1 MQTYR
6 NTSLGVKI
14 SWASAKRFAVASF
27 RNSYAQFFKPV
38 WCSNFSKLSDNLVN
52 IRCSSTSHCLKQFWE
67 SVLFSCFFSARVVLA
82 VDLTLW
88 LICRKCSKKWILLF
102 MKRKS
107 ISDRQSLESISDK
120 RLRIEVQPAR
130 TNGVERIKRFVNVHL
145 HWIVSNLQ
153 RISKISTLP
162 PLEKFLRTPIL
173 QIFDRLF
180 A

>member
-1 MQTYR
+1 
-6 NTSLGVKI
+6 
-14 SWASAKRFAVASF
+14 
-27 RNSYAQFFKPV
+27 
-38 WCSNFSKLSDNLVN
+38 
-52 IRCSSTSHCLKQFWE
+52 
-67 SVLFSCFFSARVVLA
+67 
-82 VDLTLW
+82 
-88 LICRKCSKKWILLF
+88 

-145 HWIVSNLQ
+145 HCIVSNLQ

-173 QIFDRLF
+173 QIFDRLC